1 MTALPPVPELTV
13 MVPRPL
19 VGDGDI
25 EYVALKATPG
35 FGPLDAPMSSV
46 PVRLPVGVAPSAA
59 NSPEKTVT
67 PNATGLVVKPAY
79 VPFSVL
85 LVNEPAAWGS
95 PIPNKTLASETKRK
109 I

>member
-1 MTALPPVPELTV
+1 MTALPPVPEVTV

-25 EYVALKATPG
+25 EYVALNAAPG
-35 FGPLDAPMSSV
+35 IGPLDAPMSSV

-67 PNATGLVVKPAY
+67 PNAAGLVATPAY